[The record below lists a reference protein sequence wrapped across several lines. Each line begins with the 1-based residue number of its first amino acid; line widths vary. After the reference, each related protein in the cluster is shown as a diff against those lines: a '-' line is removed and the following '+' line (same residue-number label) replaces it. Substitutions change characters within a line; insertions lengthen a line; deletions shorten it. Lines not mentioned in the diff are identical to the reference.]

1 MWLSRIMI
9 VIWYTTIAKRT
20 LNQSNRSLQQQS
32 RKRDQYSVRRL
43 TRQALLITTP
53 SFQFQPRH
61 LQSFCTP
68 SQSRRDKLLF
78 KSTITKK
85 QRSYSSHVVV
95 GFTVLPNRIRSYWS
109 SDNIEFLIIHI
120 CEAFFALN
128 NDTFKQIMFV
138 LWRIPICPTDD
149 FNFLFLFMSPGW
161 ATVFKVRFT
170 LKYLI

>member
-1 MWLSRIMI
+1 MPRELSINQTALSNSNHEN
-9 VIWYTTIAKRT
+9 VINTVSADWPAKHFSS
-20 LNQSNRSLQQQS
+20 Q
-32 RKRDQYSVRRL
+32 RRL
-43 TRQALLITTP
+43 FSFSQDICKAFVLLLKAEETNCCLNPRLLRSNALT
-53 SFQFQPRH
+53 
-61 LQSFCTP
+61 
-68 SQSRRDKLLF
+68 
-78 KSTITKK
+78 
-85 QRSYSSHVVV
+85 YSSHVIV